1 MNTKLVQS
9 KTELISNRMRDE
21 IISGRF
27 TGGQL
32 PSKLDLAAHFG
43 VSHRTMETVLK
54 RLREEGLIR
63 CVRGTGIFVNTD
75 VREVTNVTPR
85 LTVMF
90 LPQYSIF
97 EDEPYNTLRVE
108 AFSRGLLPVNLPMP
122 DRYIKLS
129 LQEKTL
135 LTQVL
140 KAPIRGVLYNG
151 RGYRSEPF
159 LDNWR
164 NLRSVGLIKFD
175 SENEPPGS
183 TVLIDY
189 EAGAEKIARHFI
201 EQGCRRLLILA
212 GFLHPDIP
220 KSKKYWEKH
229 VSTQFFNGV
238 SRAASEAGLQ
248 KPELHYIQHPP
259 ENTDVFSPG
268 LSDEM
273 AFLLKKYDGII
284 CTIDLL
290 AYAVVAHAR
299 KLGIRVPDDLLVSA
313 ERDTAWCSKFGVN
326 LTSLSLRYAEL
337 SKTAFDIL
345 ETGGIHH
352 EKIIP
357 DLITR
362 ETSLRK

>member
-1 MNTKLVQS
+1 MNTKRVQT
-9 KTELISNRMRDE
+9 KTELISNRLRDE
-21 IISGRF
+21 IIAGKF

-32 PSKLDLAAHFG
+32 PSKLDLASHFN
-43 VSHRTMETVLK
+43 VSHRTMEMVLK

-63 CVRGTGIFVNTD
+63 GVRGTGIFVNTD
-75 VREVTNVTPR
+75 VSEVTNVTPR

-90 LPQYSIF
+90 LPQYSVF

-108 AFSRGLLPVNLPMP
+108 SFSRGLLPVNLPMP

-183 TVLIDY
+183 TVLSDY

-201 EQGCRRLLILA
+201 GQGCKKLLILA
-212 GFLHPDIP
+212 GFLHPDLP
-220 KSKKYWEKH
+220 KSKKYWGKH

-248 KPELHYIQHPP
+248 RPELYYIQNPP

-268 LSDEM
+268 LSEEM

-290 AYAVVAHAR
+290 AYAVVVHAR

-313 ERDTAWCSKFGVN
+313 ERDTAWCSRFGVN

-352 EKIIP
+352 EKIVP
-357 DLITR
+357 DLIIR